1 MSNLFNKNNRFDVL
15 NEEVNKNK
23 QKKDSNQ
30 NKFKSNNDNTN
41 FVTNQKESKIKNSIF
56 KREYEIKKRED
67 EIKKREELRK
77 SDEAEQSLNI
87 NNFPELKINKKDFN
101 KTQSVIQ
108 NTELNKNYLTKLKT
122 LNMVDNIKETD
133 EVEPGWVRIQFERK
147 YIDSKKKTIYKFDYG
162 KSSYI
167 ESNST
172 SNDVL
177 KELVNI
183 HQKRNKFYIEMLG
196 EYEYSKVFKF
206 PNYDYNYYD
215 KLDEK
220 YEEYE
225 YELKELEENMS
236 DDEYDDYY

>member
-41 FVTNQKESKIKNSIF
+41 FVTTQKESKIKNSIF
-56 KREYEIKKRED
+56 KKED

-77 SDEAEQSLNI
+77 NDEAKKSLNI
-87 NNFPELKINKKDFN
+87 NNFPELKTNKKELN
-101 KTQSVIQ
+101 KTQSLIQ
-108 NTELNKNYLTKLKT
+108 NDELNKNYLTKLKT

-147 YIDSKKKTIYKFDYG
+147 NTDSKKKTSYKFDYG
-162 KSSYI
+162 KSEYI
-167 ESNST
+167 EKNL
-172 SNDVL
+172 NPNFVL

-196 EYEYSKVFKF
+196 EDEYNKVFKF